1 MVNKQGLWF
10 LTLFSLILVLGV
22 YYVTMPN
29 EIFSTNN
36 GTINTTKETEK
47 KEETTKTVTE
57 SNYITALKI
66 ELDEKRE
73 ALTKQYEETIN
84 SKSATSEEKNNAYEA
99 IKAITSTK
107 GIEESLEQKIN
118 KKYNL
123 NSFVKLEDDNIEVV
137 LQESTHDVT
146 LANNIMRLVQEE
158 FKEAM
163 TISVKFS

>member
-22 YYVTMPN
+22 YYITMPS

-36 GTINTTKETEK
+36 SVM
-47 KEETTKTVTE
+47 KEENEELVDSDTSVSL

-66 ELDEKRE
+66 ELDEERE
-73 ALTKQYEETIN
+73 ELTKTYEEIASN
-84 SKSATSEEKNNAYEA
+84 KSSSTEEINNAYEA
-99 IKAITSTK
+99 IKTITSIK
-107 GIEESLEQKIN
+107 GIEENLESKIN
-118 KKYNL
+118 KEYNVT
-123 NSFVKLEDDNIEVV
+123 SFVKYDNDSIDIVLEKKD
-137 LQESTHDVT
+137 HDIT

-158 FKEAM
+158 FDNSV